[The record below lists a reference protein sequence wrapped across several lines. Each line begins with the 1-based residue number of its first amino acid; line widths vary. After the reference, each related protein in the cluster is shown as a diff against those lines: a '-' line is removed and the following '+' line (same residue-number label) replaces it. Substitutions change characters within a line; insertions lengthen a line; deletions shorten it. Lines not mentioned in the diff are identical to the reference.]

1 MMGVLY
7 LLTLNMEEV
16 QKACEILDRYS
27 GGASQFFQ
35 KIFIEMIPLFIQ
47 NSEWLDLL
55 LQLHK

>member
-35 KIFIEMIPLFIQ
+35 KIFIEMIPSFIQ
-47 NSEWLDLL
+47 NSE
-55 LQLHK
+55 